1 MNINKA
7 KELIIKYFGDKKDKG
22 GNPYI
27 KHLEYVSS
35 KGRNEEEKIIG
46 LLHDI
51 LEDTKLTEKDLISNG
66 FNQNIIKI
74 IKILTRDKKNSY
86 DEYINNII
94 KSNSE
99 VALYIKKID
108 MEHNMDLSRI
118 KNITEK
124 DIERI
129 EKKYKPNYIKICN
142 ALKVKQNTSIK

>member
-7 KELIIKYFGDKKDKG
+7 KELIIKYFGDKNDKG
-22 GNPYI
+22 GNHYI
-27 KHLEYVSS
+27 KNLENVSS

-129 EKKYKPNYIKICN
+129 EKKKKPK
-142 ALKVKQNTSIK
+142 

>member
-1 MNINKA
+1 MNLDKA
-7 KELIIKYFGDKKDKG
+7 HELVIKYFGNKKDKG

-27 KHLEYVSS
+27 WHLEYVSS

-51 LEDTKLTEKDLISNG
+51 LEDTILEERDLIKAG
-66 FNQNIIKI
+66 FNEKIIKI
-74 IKILTRDKKNSY
+74 IKILTRNKKIPY
-86 DEYINNII
+86 DEYIDSII
-94 KSNSE
+94 KSGNK
-99 VALYIKKID
+99 VALYIKKTD

-129 EKKYKPNYIKICN
+129 EEKYKPNYIKICD
-142 ALKVKQNTSIK
+142 ALKGKENGLV